1 MEQRKRKAAATVASI
16 ETEYV
21 RSLRKKEDWRN
32 KQKKRLKR
40 KLTVYA
46 ILALLVFGG
55 LTNTY
60 VQQKRTLEKKE
71 HEKAEVL
78 TNLDEVQE
86 EQEALKQMLVK
97 LDDDEYIAKLARKHY
112 FLSEK
117 NEIIFSVPEHTK
129 KKGKKESGKE

>member
-1 MEQRKRKAAATVASI
+1 MEQRKSKAAATVASI

-32 KQKKRLKR
+32 KQRKRLKR
-40 KLTVYA
+40 KLTIYA
-46 ILALLVFGG
+46 ILALLIFGA
-55 LTNTY
+55 LTNTF
-60 VQQKRTLEKKE
+60 VQQKKALAKKE
-71 HEKAEVL
+71 QEKAEVL
-78 TNLDEVQE
+78 VDLKEVKE
-86 EQEALKQMLVK
+86 EQESLKQQLVK

>member
-40 KLTVYA
+40 KLTIYA
-46 ILALLVFGG
+46 ILALLVFGAF
-55 LTNTY
+55 TNTF
-60 VQQKRTLEKKE
+60 VQQKRALEKKE
-71 HEKAEVL
+71 QEKAEVMA
-78 TNLDEVQE
+78 NLKEVQE
-86 EQEALKQMLVK
+86 EQETLKQQLVK